1 MEYGLKE
8 VSRAKEV
15 LASRG
20 MNVEINEC
28 VPGLESYQLV
38 VKGIQV
44 DKHEE
49 VETAIETEFNVHAVM
64 IIPDEDELDFL
75 TGDDDGEL

>member
-1 MEYGLKE
+1 MEYGIKE
-8 VSRAKEV
+8 VTRAKEV
-15 LASRG
+15 LSSRG
-20 MNVEINEC
+20 MNVDINES

-44 DKHEE
+44 DKHDE
-49 VETAIETEFNVHAVM
+49 VEKAIEEEFNVHAVM

>member
-44 DKHEE
+44 DKHDE
-49 VETAIETEFNVHAVM
+49 VEKAIEEEFNVHAVM
-64 IIPDEDELDFL
+64 VIPDEDELDFL